1 MNYDWV
7 KETNYEEK
15 FPEEYKAIINEI
27 GLDNFLKLFRLFA
40 KTPIYF
46 SERPIYEL
54 KKEYILKHKNKPPRE
69 LARILGMSERGVYK
83 ILNETGFAPEQMNLF
98 NPPKAEE

>member
-1 MNYDWV
+1 MMNYDWI

-15 FPEEYKAIINEI
+15 FPEEYRTIIDLI
-27 GLDNFLKLFRLFA
+27 GLENFLKLLSQFA

-46 SERPIYEL
+46 SERPIDEL
-54 KKEYILKHKNKPPRE
+54 KKEYILKHKGESPRE

-83 ILNETGFAPEQMNLF
+83 ILSSTGYAPGQLNLF
-98 NPPKAEE
+98 DKENA